1 MIDSIIDLYEQDGR
15 LFATS
20 LNADGERYQAC
31 IMLAETDCADDIDE
45 TETGEQDNG

>member
-20 LNADGERYQAC
+20 RDSDGERYQAC
-31 IMLAETDCADDIDE
+31 IMLAETDCDFEDE
-45 TETGEQDNG
+45 TETGEQDNC

>member
-1 MIDSIIDLYEQDGR
+1 MIDSIIALYEIDGR

-20 LNADGERYQAC
+20 RDSDGERYQAST
-31 IMLAETDCADDIDE
+31 MLAETDCADEIDE

>member
-1 MIDSIIDLYEQDGR
+1 MADEIIDLYEIDGR

-31 IMLAETDCADDIDE
+31 IMLAETDCDFEDE
-45 TETGEQDNG
+45 TETGEQE